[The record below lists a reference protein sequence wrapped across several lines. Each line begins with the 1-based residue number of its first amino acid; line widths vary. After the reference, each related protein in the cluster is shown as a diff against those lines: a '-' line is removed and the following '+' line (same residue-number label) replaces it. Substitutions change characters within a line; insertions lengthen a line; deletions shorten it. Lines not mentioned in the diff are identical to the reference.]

1 MITITAGMIK
11 ELREITGAGIMAC
24 KKALQT
30 ATGNINLAIKELR
43 KAGEVTAAKLAHKK
57 TAEGVIVIAVSNN
70 GEKGFMAEIN
80 CQTDFVA
87 RDDQFLKFTQNVVDR
102 GLVEGTTN
110 VAATLALP
118 YQAGSSITLEEARQK
133 LITKIDENIQ
143 VRRVVLLSSDGGVVG
158 HYSHGSRIGV
168 LVALEAKKLALAKD
182 IAIHIAAFNPR
193 AIRPDDVPIELVE
206 KEKEILIAQAKE
218 SGKSQEIIN
227 KMVLGRLHKFLKEIS
242 LEEQAFIK
250 DPEIQVGDLLKSEK
264 TTLSAFIRFEVGEG
278 IQKDSHSFTN
288 EVMAEVQGNL

>member
-1 MITITAGMIK
+1 MTTITAGMIK
-11 ELREITGAGIMAC
+11 ELRKITGAGIMAC
-24 KKALQT
+24 KKALQI
-30 ATGNINLAIKELR
+30 ATGNMDLAIKELR

-70 GEKGFMAEIN
+70 GKKGFMAEIN

-118 YQAGSSITLEEARQK
+118 YQTGSSITLEEARQK

-143 VRRVVLLSSDGGVVG
+143 VRRVVLLSSDGVVG

-168 LVALEAKKLALAKD
+168 LVALEANKLALAKD

-193 AIRPDDVPIELVE
+193 AIRPNDVPIELVE

-227 KMVLGRLHKFLKEIS
+227 KIVIGRLHKFLKEIS
-242 LEEQAFIK
+242 LEGQAFIK

-264 TTLSAFIRFEVGEG
+264 TTLSAFVRFEVGEG

-288 EVMAEVQGNL
+288 EVMAEVKGNL